1 MANEVIGGSFTAR
14 LNMNLRE
21 DKHWSYGARSM
32 LADAEG
38 QRPWLAYA
46 PVQIDKTAESLAAMQ
61 REISSYVDGEAPATD
76 AEVEKTVANNLRSQ
90 PGATKPPGP
99 YPATSPATSASTATA
114 TRSDSATPP
123 PPHITTEHA
132 TEPHTEP

>member
-1 MANEVIGGSFTAR
+1 MRISDCSSDVCSSDLDQPGAVQANIFAGKVAPSTRDDGAVLLDMANEVIGGSFTSR

-46 PVQIDKTAESLAAMQ
+46 PVQIDKTAESLAEIQ
-61 REISSYVDGEAPATD
+61 REH
-76 AEVEKTVANNLRSQ
+76 
-90 PGATKPPGP
+90 
-99 YPATSPATSASTATA
+99 STYLQGK
-114 TRSDSATPP
+114 DQATPP
-123 PPHITTEHA
+123 TVQKKLPNNRPPQT
-132 TEPHTEP
+132 PP

>member
-38 QRPWLAYA
+38 QRPWLAHA
-46 PVQIDKTAESLAAMQ
+46 PVQIDKTAESLAEMQ

-76 AEVEKTVANNLRSQ
+76 AEVEKIVANNLRSQ
-90 PGATKPPGP
+90 PGAYATAGSVLGTLPGIAR
-99 YPATSPATSASTATA
+99 YDRPATAAQLPNAPHQQP
-114 TRSDSATPP
+114 TP
-123 PPHITTEHA
+123 
-132 TEPHTEP
+132 EPRNT

>member
-1 MANEVIGGSFTAR
+1 MRISDCSSDVCSSDLDQPGAVQANIFAGKVAPSTRDDGAVLLDMANEVIGGSFTSR

-46 PVQIDKTAESLAAMQ
+46 PVQIDKTAESLAEIQ
-61 REISSYVDGEAPATD
+61 REISSYIDGE
-76 AEVEKTVANNLRSQ
+76 RSEEH
-90 PGATKPPGP
+90 
-99 YPATSPATSASTATA
+99 TSELQSLMRNSYAVFCLK
-114 TRSDSATPP
+114 
-123 PPHITTEHA
+123 
-132 TEPHTEP
+132 